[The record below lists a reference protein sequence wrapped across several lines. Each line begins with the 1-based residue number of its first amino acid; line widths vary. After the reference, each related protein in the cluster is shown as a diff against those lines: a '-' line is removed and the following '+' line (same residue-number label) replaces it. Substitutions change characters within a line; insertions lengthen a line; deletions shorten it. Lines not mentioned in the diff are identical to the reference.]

1 MKDNHSVFREQEPAS
16 IQQVIDAC
24 QISGAELNDL
34 LEKKALEYQIMQT
47 DDSKYAFV
55 ETENL
60 MELVDQVLVF
70 LNAEEAV
77 DQIST
82 QGILS

>member
-1 MKDNHSVFREQEPAS
+1 M
-16 IQQVIDAC
+16 
-24 QISGAELNDL
+24 